1 MKRASYMYLKVTIK
15 YCKKNDAGISFSKL
29 LCRNSFTDEIFL
41 TFLQAHLVFII
52 IGGTSVLYTSISP
65 VLSLPLHNLNER
77 NNLRLTSTLQ
87 FGWIQKTSFMAN
99 KSNKEPSSSFLFVN
113 EGICMRPLRA
123 L

>member
-1 MKRASYMYLKVTIK
+1 MKRASYMYLKVTINSA
-15 YCKKNDAGISFSKL
+15 KKNDARISFSKF

-52 IGGTSVLYTSISP
+52 IDSTSVLYASISP

>member
-1 MKRASYMYLKVTIK
+1 MKRASYMYLKVTINTA
-15 YCKKNDAGISFSKL
+15 KKNDARISFSKF

-52 IGGTSVLYTSISP
+52 IGGTSVLYASI
-65 VLSLPLHNLNER
+65 
-77 NNLRLTSTLQ
+77 
-87 FGWIQKTSFMAN
+87 MAN